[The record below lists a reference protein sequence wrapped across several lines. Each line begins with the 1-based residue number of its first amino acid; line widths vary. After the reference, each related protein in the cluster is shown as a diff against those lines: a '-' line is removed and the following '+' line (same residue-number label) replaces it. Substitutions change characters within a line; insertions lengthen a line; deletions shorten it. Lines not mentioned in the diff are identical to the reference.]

1 MQPSPPVQRLTAMRL
16 RKLSP
21 LVLALSA
28 ALAVSCGAVSV
39 SASAPKPVAAAV
51 AATGASSP
59 GTTPSQRAAA
69 DAKAILAQFRPPPG
83 AVKLDKQPALP
94 SGSASMVLDSAT
106 QAQAVSYWRAS
117 GSAPALQAWERGHIS
132 RSFTGQDVIVGPPDW
147 NTVYSLPPVVGVLP
161 VREMNVQFYS
171 SGGATVIMADAMV
184 SWQPLR
190 PASEVIPG
198 SVTTVTVAEDGGWR
212 VSHAPVAITSLPEVR
227 RLAAL
232 INALPL
238 STAPSRG
245 PCSGGGSQF
254 TMTFRTVASGP
265 GVALIERAACGAL
278 SFDLNGKD
286 QPALQPSGSYVAAVL
301 GITGL
306 NWEPI

>member
-1 MQPSPPVQRLTAMRL
+1 MQPPPLVQRLTAMRL
-16 RKLSP
+16 RTLSP
-21 LVLALSA
+21 LVLVLSA
-28 ALAVSCGAVSV
+28 ALAVSCGV
-39 SASAPKPVAAAV
+39 APAPV
-51 AATGASSP
+51 AATGASTPAGSGRSP
-59 GTTPSQRAAA
+59 GMTPGQRAAT
-69 DAKAILAQFRPPPG
+69 DAKAILAQFKPPPG
-83 AVKLDKQPALP
+83 AVRLDKQPALP
-94 SGSASMVLDSAT
+94 GGSASMVLDSAT
-106 QAQAVSYWRAS
+106 QAQAVAYWRAS

-147 NTVYSLPPVVGVLP
+147 NTVYSLPPVAGVLP

-171 SGGATVIMADAMV
+171 SGSATLIMADAMV
-184 SWQPLR
+184 SWQPPR

-198 SVTTVTVAEDGGWR
+198 SVATVTVAEDGAWQG
-212 VSHAPVAITSLPEVR
+212 SPAPVVIRSLAEVR

-245 PCSGGGSQF
+245 PCSGGGPQF

-265 GVALIERAACGAL
+265 EVAIVKRAACGAL
-278 SFDLNGKD
+278 GFDLNGKD

-301 GITGL
+301 SITGL
-306 NWEPI
+306 NWMPD